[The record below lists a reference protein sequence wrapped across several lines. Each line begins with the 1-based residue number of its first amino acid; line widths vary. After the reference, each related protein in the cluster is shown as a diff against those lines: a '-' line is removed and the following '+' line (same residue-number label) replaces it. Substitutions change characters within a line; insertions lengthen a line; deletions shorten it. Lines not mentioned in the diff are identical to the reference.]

1 MIPIS
6 TLHVSSPKIHC
17 PGVLSLVGGWGYQPG
32 IFRKRIRSMFTRCC
46 CFNFFFIFTLD
57 IGLIVQFDFRLLKWI
72 ETKSTNWW
80 SRYLRWFTSKSGVSL
95 SNKNPTKKTD
105 RTQIATS
112 GKSGE
117 KKRCS
122 IVFGFPVVFVCLF
135 GNSWMNCYPMICIP
149 YTMEV

>member
-32 IFRKRIRSMFTRCC
+32 VFWKRPRSMFTRCC
-46 CFNFFFIFTLD
+46 CFIVFHFYPWH
-57 IGLIVQFDFRLLKWI
+57 GEIVQFDFRLLKWI

-80 SRYLRWFTSKSGVSL
+80 SRYLRWFISKSGVSL
-95 SNKNPTKKTD
+95 SNKNPTKKAD

-117 KKRCS
+117 KKGCS
-122 IVFGFPVVFVCLF
+122 IVFGFPVVFFCLF
-135 GNSWMNCYPMICIP
+135 GNSWMNFYPLICIP
-149 YTMEV
+149 YTLEV